1 MVKGWRETMINRLLA
16 PAFLVLK
23 RLSFGAGFSLTAV
36 AFLMPALAAFFL
48 LPQLQTLPASA
59 VIVIAVLTA
68 LAFYL
73 LFSLYAYMIFGVSR
87 LIRVAERIAAGE
99 LLSGRSA
106 TGDESTSNT
115 ADRLWTSIM
124 KMNGTLHVIVRQV
137 RASAEVIV
145 GSSRHIVDGNKH
157 LSERTEEQASSM
169 EETAAGVE
177 QLAASA
183 RSNAQDCTQATEI
196 ATSAHAVAALAAKQ
210 MGDMARTMHEID
222 ARARRVGEILGT
234 VEGIAFQTNILALNA
249 AVEAARAGDQ
259 GRGFAVVA
267 AEVRSLAQRSA
278 QAAKEI
284 KEILGQSQSSV
295 EDGKQLATAAEST
308 MGQVVGRVQEVGEV
322 IERIALASSEQSA
335 GVAEIDR
342 ALSRIDAMTQEN
354 TALVEQASSAG
365 VALEREAGRL
375 LEAVSQFKVD
385 RGEERSRAVKQV
397 KDAVKHVRA
406 RGPKAACDDF
416 NDRNGRFGGED
427 YVFAV
432 DMNGVRRAYAPDP
445 SVVGQYDLE
454 RTDADGKPICKEL
467 IRIASTQG
475 IGWCDFKFLNP
486 KSGRVEPKS
495 VYLERVGDLILG
507 CGLYQREQGPKRGS
521 AVPGALTAQ

>member
-1 MVKGWRETMINRLLA
+1 MINRLLA
-16 PAFLVLK
+16 PAFFILK
-23 RLSFGAGFSLTAV
+23 RLSFGAGFSLA
-36 AFLMPALAAFFL
+36 AAAFVLPAIAAFSL
-48 LPQLQTLPASA
+48 LPQLQALPAA
-59 VIVIAVLTA
+59 GIALIGLLTA

-99 LLSGRSA
+99 LLSGRGA

-115 ADRLWTSIM
+115 ADRLWSSIM
-124 KMNGTLHVIVRQV
+124 KMNGTLHLIVRQV

-145 GSSRHIVDGNKH
+145 GTSRHIVDGNNH
-157 LSERTEEQASSM
+157 LSGRTEEQASAM

-183 RSNAQDCTQATEI
+183 RRNAQDCKQATEI
-196 ATSAHAVAALAAKQ
+196 STSARAVAALAAEQ
-210 MGDMARTMHEID
+210 MGNMARTMHEID

-295 EDGKQLATAAEST
+295 ADGRQLATEAEST

-354 TALVEQASSAG
+354 TALVVEASSAG
-365 VALEREAGRL
+365 VALKEEAGRL

-385 RGEERSRAVKQV
+385 RGEERSRAVRQV
-397 KDAVKHVRA
+397 KDAVKLVLA
-406 RGPKAACDDF
+406 RGAPAACDVL
-416 NDRNGRFGGED
+416 NDRSGRFGGED

-432 DMNGVRRAYAPDP
+432 DMKGVRRAYAPDP

-495 VYLERVGDLILG
+495 VYLERVGELILG
-507 CGLYQREQGPKRGS
+507 CGIYGAEAQRSGGGGQQQ
-521 AVPGALTAQ
+521 ALAAR